1 MVLGK
6 VLLLKALLGFYPPAE
21 GDINFFAKNAKTH
34 TLTQVRELIAYV
46 PQDPHLFEGTIEE
59 ILDLGGLMQ
68 RGRNL
73 LKQPKLRMLTN
84 LFWGCLMDTKPSLE
98 RIRYVYQE
106 DNGKE

>member
-1 MVLGK
+1 M
-6 VLLLKALLGFYPPAE
+6 
-21 GDINFFAKNAKTH
+21 
-34 TLTQVRELIAYV
+34 IAYV

-98 RIRYVYQE
+98 GIRYVYQE
-106 DNGKE
+106 DNGKESPLYVLYYQKLLSFYFMSLRLL